1 MSLTTGSRQGAL
13 DVAQS
18 SDYSWVFGQS
28 VDRLVTVEMRPT
40 GLPYGKI
47 DRLLDA
53 ALAESGYK
61 SQTLVAAHALR
72 TAVTPGDAVF
82 IVTGAG
88 TPPFIP
94 KGENDGP
101 IGAAAIARTVLQGLG
116 AVPVY
121 LCEQHHL
128 DPILAS
134 SEAAGVPVRPADV
147 DLRSARGAFAECA
160 PTAEAQVA
168 AWAAQMYDK

>member
-1 MSLTTGSRQGAL
+1 MSIATGSRHPAL
-13 DVAQS
+13 DVAGI
-18 SDYSWVFGQS
+18 SDYSWIFGQS

-61 SQTLVAAHALR
+61 SQTLIAAQALR
-72 TAVTPGDAVF
+72 PAARAGEAAVSPT
-82 IVTGAG
+82 
-88 TPPFIP
+88 
-94 KGENDGP
+94 
-101 IGAAAIARTVLQGLG
+101 GAAATARTVLEGLG
-116 AVPVY
+116 AVPVS

-147 DLRSARGAFAECA
+147 DLRSAR
-160 PTAEAQVA
+160 
-168 AWAAQMYDK
+168 